1 MGKGGEKGK
10 GGEGKDGKG
19 SEGKGLASDSSMFC
33 FLIGFTI

>member
-19 SEGKGLASDSSMFC
+19 SEGKGLASDCSMFC